1 MGQLSAKIH
10 PENEKTGQRLTAI
23 RMEVKRHASELD
35 HCFIFADAGF
45 INPALIR
52 CSGNQE
58 ETAA

>member
-1 MGQLSAKIH
+1 VLQTEEQTGQLSAEIR
-10 PENEKTGQRLTAI
+10 PDNEKAGQRLTAI
-23 RMEVKRHASELD
+23 RMEAKRH
-35 HCFIFADAGF
+35 AGF